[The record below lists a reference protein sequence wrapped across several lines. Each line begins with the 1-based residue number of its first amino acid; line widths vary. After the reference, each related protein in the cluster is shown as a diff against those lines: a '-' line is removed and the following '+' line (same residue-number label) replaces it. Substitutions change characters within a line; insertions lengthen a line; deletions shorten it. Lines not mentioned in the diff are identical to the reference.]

1 VIRGPVAWAA
11 AIVLVVEAVG
21 FVFVNGVLATVVH
34 NQQMSLAGLD
44 PDAMSA
50 GTWGLGGVTAL
61 YLLVCAV
68 IMLRTALRGRAP
80 GRVGRPVLITCAV
93 VHGVLGALT
102 VGLVGWTAFALM
114 MVVMGLIVLVL
125 VGPSDPRISDPE
137 VGDRNPVLGQQP
149 TQQGQ

>member
-1 VIRGPVAWAA
+1 VIRRPVAWAA

-21 FVFVNGVLATVVH
+21 FVFVNGVMATVVH

-50 GTWGLGGVTAL
+50 GTWVLGGATAL
-61 YLLVCAV
+61 YLVVCAV
-68 IMLRTALRGRAP
+68 ITLRTALRDRAP
-80 GRVGRPVLITCAV
+80 GRVGRLVLITCAV

-125 VGPSDPRISDPE
+125 VGPADPGLSDPE